1 MNLLNRSRLQQSKNG
16 ERPMRSLNVILS
28 IAAGLFGGTVVP
40 YIFPAMSVQAQ
51 TQVLAPKVL
60 EAGAFRLVNE
70 AGHVAGTLAI
80 NAAGS
85 GVITMF
91 DADGKVIFTSENKP
105 IIKPASEP

>member
-1 MNLLNRSRLQQSKNG
+1 MKPLS
-16 ERPMRSLNVILS
+16 MTFS
-28 IAAGLFGGTVVP
+28 IAAGLLGGTIAP
-40 YIFPAMSVQAQ
+40 YIFRATSAHAQA
-51 TQVLAPKVL
+51 QVLAPKVL

-70 AGHVAGTLAI
+70 GGHLAGTITI

-105 IIKPASEP
+105 IIKPAVEH

>member
-1 MNLLNRSRLQQSKNG
+1 MK
-16 ERPMRSLNVILS
+16 PVNVTLS
-28 IAAGLFGGTVVP
+28 IAAGLFGGTIAP
-40 YIFPAMSVQAQ
+40 YIFRVTLVQAQ
-51 TQVLAPKVL
+51 APLLAPKML

-70 AGHVAGTLAI
+70 GGRVAGTMAI

-105 IIKPASEP
+105 IIKPAADHY